1 MLERQWSRSITSFF
15 LSIWLWKLLGIALE
29 LQGFTGTVQATG
41 IAALAHAQIACNM
54 AEFHEKS
61 TQKNLRV
68 NFYMSF
74 YTQTVYMQ
82 IWVYFYGDWFCLRK
96 YTQVACISLD
106 VLFTTENV
114 ADLKISN
121 RHCGKTSFRDER
133 ENKLLYTFSYYDHA
147 TIVNVV
153 FCNQRFP

>member
-1 MLERQWSRSITSFF
+1 MKITWNC
-15 LSIWLWKLLGIALE
+15 IGIAR
-29 LQGFTGTVQATG
+29 FYRYSTGHGHYSTYTRTNCMQYGG
-41 IAALAHAQIACNM
+41 IPQKIHA
-54 AEFHEKS
+54 KD
-61 TQKNLRV
+61 LRV

-121 RHCGKTSFRDER
+121 RHCGKMSFRDER

-147 TIVNVV
+147 TITNVV
-153 FCNQRFP
+153 FCNQRFPWLLPEVLFCM